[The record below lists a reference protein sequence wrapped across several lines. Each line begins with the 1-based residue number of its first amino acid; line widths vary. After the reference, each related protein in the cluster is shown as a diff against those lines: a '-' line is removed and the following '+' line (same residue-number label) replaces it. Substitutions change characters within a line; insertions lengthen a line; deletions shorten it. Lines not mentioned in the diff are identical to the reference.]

1 MWWANKVGTIPFAIR
16 VIFAVVI
23 FAGLYLLAGPI
34 VFNQL
39 GFFLVLL
46 FFLFFDRIVAR
57 TEKTIT
63 WVDDPVAVISRQQG
77 NLIVCDIPYPVDKL
91 RRLALGDNGKQG
103 YLQFPFNP
111 DFAIRLS
118 FPIQHTEALRTHLQ
132 HLLPDIIIVD

>member
-1 MWWANKVGTIPFAIR
+1 MWWANKIGAIPFVVR
-16 VIFAVVI
+16 VVFAVVV
-23 FAGLYLLAGPI
+23 FGGLYLLAGAV

-63 WVDDPVAVISRQQG
+63 WVENPLDVISRQG
-77 NLIVCDIPYPVDKL
+77 DTLVVCEIHYPAEKVH
-91 RRLALGDNGKQG
+91 RLALGDDGKQG

-111 DFAIRLS
+111 DFNIRLS
-118 FPIQHTEALRTHLQ
+118 FPRTHVEPLRSHLL
-132 HLLPDIIIVD
+132 HLLPDSNIVD